1 MHLLPTH
8 ADGHPSRSAPPVAAV
23 GRQRCRSGCR
33 GYAVGGG
40 GERGSATASR
50 RGPPR
55 RPDPHRCRCAAAG
68 ITCAATEPNRAD
80 RHGAPRRGPARRL
93 RPRPDCPPARDAGTT
108 HAARPPDPALAPT
121 SAPVCPPADP
131 PADPPAGPSV
141 FPPAP
146 LPPSRLPV
154 CLFSRPP
161 PSRPCP
167 SLPALPTVSTTHGRP
182 RPTSPTRESRHVAF
196 DRPFLLFSVFVMHRF
211 LLSSALLP
219 IPPPFLVCGNGQRK
233 AGWGDGARMR
243 ARGGGTVRLAGQG
256 VTGRARGR
264 AGRWCPRRTAR
275 ARAIRRGRA
284 GAGGASTPR
293 CRRWRGGPSLC
304 APQPPCG
311 RDPPASPTAP
321 VPAPALGGCGRAP
334 SRRHRPP
341 RRASRVSAAADVARR
356 PARGG
361 ASRWQASR
369 ALVRARR
376 RVARRCVRGVP
387 VTAGIDVALCG
398 ASWGMP
404 PRARVG
410 SAAELMIET
419 GG

>member
-1 MHLLPTH
+1 MGRLRAACAARTGSDTNRHRGAGAGRSTAAFESPSGREVHSAADGVHLPPLVARAPPPRPPSAPGGGGGEGGGGRSGAAAAVHLLPTH

-146 LPPSRLPV
+146 P
-154 CLFSRPP
+154 
-161 PSRPCP
+161 
-167 SLPALPTVSTTHGRP
+167 PALPPAG
-182 RPTSPTRESRHVAF
+182 
-196 DRPFLLFSVFVMHRF
+196 LSVFPPAPLPPVCP
-211 LLSSALLP
+211 SAR
-219 IPPPFLVCGNGQRK
+219 PP
-233 AGWGDGARMR
+233 DGVHHARSATPHLAHPR
-243 ARGGGTVRLAGQG
+243 VEARGV
-256 VTGRARGR
+256 
-264 AGRWCPRRTAR
+264 
-275 ARAIRRGRA
+275 
-284 GAGGASTPR
+284 
-293 CRRWRGGPSLC
+293 
-304 APQPPCG
+304 
-311 RDPPASPTAP
+311 
-321 VPAPALGGCGRAP
+321 
-334 SRRHRPP
+334 
-341 RRASRVSAAADVARR
+341 
-356 PARGG
+356 
-361 ASRWQASR
+361 
-369 ALVRARR
+369 
-376 RVARRCVRGVP
+376 
-387 VTAGIDVALCG
+387 
-398 ASWGMP
+398 
-404 PRARVG
+404 
-410 SAAELMIET
+410 
-419 GG
+419 